1 MSEKIANKLIS
12 NQLAAGLVGGAAI
25 GTLATLGALRVI
37 SRVRTL
43 AADHAAARAA
53 KAAVALAAKQ
63 AAEAKAQQRRAEAE
77 SRMSATLNRAFE
89 RLGLRLRAERVPG
102 RD

>member
-1 MSEKIANKLIS
+1 MSSKIGEKLIS
-12 NQLAAGLVGGAAI
+12 NQLTAGLVGGAAL
-25 GTLATLGALRVI
+25 GALATLGAMRLI

-43 AADHAAARAA
+43 AAEHAAARAA
-53 KAAVALAAKQ
+53 KAAAA
-63 AAEAKAQQRRAEAE
+63 AAKAQQKRAEAE
-77 SRMSATLNRAFE
+77 ARMSATLNRAFE